1 MNDQSKSPRSIA
13 GRKLPG
19 KTKAAMWF
27 VFVVAGIWLIF
38 DMVQEVLF
46 LLPRGFMSSW
56 RMSGIG
62 TLVLGFYVLP
72 VALLFLKSKFAYIG
86 SLSIL
91 SIYFFFSI
99 WAIWGAYESGM
110 GWILVGIFVF
120 IPLTLVALDA
130 KNYWRIT
137 R

>member
-1 MNDQSKSPRSIA
+1 MNDQSKSPGSIA

-19 KTKAAMWF
+19 KTKAAMLF
-27 VFVVAGIWLIF
+27 VFVVAGIGLIF
-38 DMVQEVLF
+38 NVVQEVLF
-46 LLPRGFMSSW
+46 LLPRGLADSW
-56 RMSGIG
+56 RMSSFGS
-62 TLVLGFYVLP
+62 LFLGLYVLP

-91 SIYFFFSI
+91 SIYFFFSL
-99 WAIWGAYESGM
+99 WMIWGGSESGI
-110 GWILVGIFVF
+110 GWILVGIFVI

-130 KNYWRIT
+130 KNYSRIT

>member
-1 MNDQSKSPRSIA
+1 MNDQSKSPGSIA

-19 KTKAAMWF
+19 KTKAAMLF
-27 VFVVAGIWLIF
+27 VFVVAGIGLIF
-38 DMVQEVLF
+38 NVVQEVLF
-46 LLPRGFMSSW
+46 LLPLGLADSW
-56 RMSGIG
+56 RMGSFG
-62 TLVLGFYVLP
+62 TLVLGLYVLP

-99 WAIWGAYESGM
+99 WAHWGAYESGL